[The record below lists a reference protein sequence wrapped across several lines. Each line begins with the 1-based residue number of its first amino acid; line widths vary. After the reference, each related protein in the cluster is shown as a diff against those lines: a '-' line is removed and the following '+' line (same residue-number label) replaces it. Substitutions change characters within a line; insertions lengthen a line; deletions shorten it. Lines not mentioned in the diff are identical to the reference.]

1 MRLIKPARFKLQ
13 LDRKRTR
20 LDMFQVGEKSEVKK
34 PFFVLALILLAAA
47 NSSRVDAQ
55 DKLTKFRFVHLEA
68 NGSQAVPF
76 IAKEAR
82 VFEKNGLDVEIVRIG
97 GGSRVI
103 QTMLAGEIRVSHGSS
118 PAVVEANLAGADL
131 VIIAST
137 VNVATFRMMAAPSIK
152 TPADLKG
159 KKIGISRF
167 GGQTDT
173 LTRHLLDRWRLDAS
187 KDVALLQT
195 GGGAETAAAMV
206 SKGIDAA
213 LVNPPLHLNLG
224 DAGFRTL
231 ANLGE
236 MGIPYTSGSIVTTRS
251 YVKSNPDILRR
262 VMRSLLEGI
271 KIYKTD
277 REFSL
282 RALEKYTRNQDR
294 KVLAALWEEF
304 GNGVIQKLPY
314 ADPAGFKFVLDEV
327 AVRRPEAKKM
337 NVDELIDNRFVKEL
351 DDSGFAK
358 SLYGGK

>member
-1 MRLIKPARFKLQ
+1 ML
-13 LDRKRTR
+13 TR
-20 LDMFQVGEKSEVKK
+20 Q
-34 PFFVLALILLAAA
+34 LALLVVSVCAL
-47 NSSRVDAQ
+47 SMPVDVGAQ
-55 DKLTKFRFVHLEA
+55 DKLAKFRFVHLEA

-76 IAKEAR
+76 IAKEAKI
-82 VFEKNGLDVEIVRIG
+82 FEKNGLDVEIIRIG

-103 QTMLAGEIRVSHGSS
+103 QAMLAGEIRVAHGSS

-137 VNVATFRMMAAPSIK
+137 VNVATFRMMVAPNIK
-152 TPADLKG
+152 TPSDLKG

-173 LTRHLLDRWRLDAS
+173 LTRHLLERWQLDAS

-195 GGGAETAAAMV
+195 GGGAETAAAMIG
-206 SKGIDAA
+206 KAIDGA
-213 LVNPPLHLNLG
+213 LVNPPLHLNLA

-236 MGIPYTSGSIVTTRS
+236 MGVPYTSGSVVTTRS
-251 YVKSNPDILRR
+251 YVKTNLDTLRR
-262 VMRSLLEGI
+262 VMRAMVEGI

-282 RALEKYTRNQDR
+282 KALQKYTRNRDQ

-304 GNGVIQKLPY
+304 GNGVIQKVPY
-314 ADPAGFKFVLDEV
+314 ADAAGFRFVLDEV

-351 DDSGFAK
+351 EDSGFVK

>member
-1 MRLIKPARFKLQ
+1 MKDEAERRSGWMKGDSDGMSAKYVFALI
-13 LDRKRTR
+13 
-20 LDMFQVGEKSEVKK
+20 
-34 PFFVLALILLAAA
+34 VLALSGFLRAA
-47 NSSRVDAQ
+47 DAQ

-82 VFEKNGLDVEIVRIG
+82 LFEKNGLDVEIIRIG

-103 QTMLAGEIRVSHGSS
+103 QAMLAGEIRVSHGSS

-137 VNVATFRMMAAPSIK
+137 VNVATFRMMVAPNIK
-152 TPADLKG
+152 SPADLKG
-159 KKIGISRF
+159 RRIGISRF

-173 LTRHLLDRWRLDAS
+173 LTRHLLERWRIDG
-187 KDVALLQT
+187 KEVALIQT

-206 SKGIDAA
+206 SKAIDGA
-213 LVNPPLHLNLG
+213 LVNPPLHLNLA
-224 DAGFRTL
+224 DAGFRTM

-236 MGIPYTSGSIVTTRS
+236 MGVPYTSGSVVTTRS
-251 YVKSNPDILRR
+251 FVKSNPDLLRR
-262 VMRSLLEGI
+262 VMRSMLEGI

-282 RALEKYTRNQDR
+282 KALEKYTRNHDK
-294 KVLAALWEEF
+294 KVLSALWEEF
-304 GNGVIQKLPY
+304 GNGVIQRVPY
-314 ADPAGFKFVLDEV
+314 ADATGFRFVLDEV

-337 NVDELIDNRFVKEL
+337 NVGELIDNRFVKEL
-351 DDSGFAK
+351 EDDGFVK

>member
-1 MRLIKPARFKLQ
+1 M
-13 LDRKRTR
+13 T
-20 LDMFQVGEKSEVKK
+20 KS
-34 PFFVLALILLAAA
+34 FYVLALFLFLMA
-47 NSSRVDAQ
+47 NSSGAEAQ

-76 IAKEAR
+76 IAKEAKI
-82 VFEKNGLDVEIVRIG
+82 FEKNGLDVEIIRIG

-103 QTMLAGEIRVSHGSS
+103 QAMLAGEIRVSHGSS

-137 VNVATFRMMAAPSIK
+137 VNVATFRMMVAPTIK
-152 TPADLKG
+152 TPNDLKG

-173 LTRHLLDRWRLDAS
+173 LTRHLLERWRLDP

-213 LVNPPLHLNLG
+213 LVNPPLHLNLA
-224 DAGFRTL
+224 DAGFRML

-236 MGIPYTSGSIVTTRS
+236 MGVPYTSGSIVTTRS
-251 YVKSNPDILRR
+251 FIKSNPEMLRR

-277 REFSL
+277 RGFSIK
-282 RALEKYTRNQDR
+282 ALEKYTRNRDQ
-294 KVLAALWEEF
+294 KVLTALWEEF
-304 GNGVIQKLPY
+304 GNGVIQRVPY

-327 AVRRPEAKKM
+327 AVRRPEARKM

-351 DDSGFAK
+351 EDNGFVKTLYSGK
-358 SLYGGK
+358 

>member
-1 MRLIKPARFKLQ
+1 MKIEVFCLWLIFCAAVFPA
-13 LDRKRTR
+13 T
-20 LDMFQVGEKSEVKK
+20 S
-34 PFFVLALILLAAA
+34 
-47 NSSRVDAQ
+47 DAQ
-55 DKLTKFRFVHLEA
+55 EKLTKFRFVHLEA

-76 IAKEAR
+76 IAKEAK
-82 VFEKNGLDVEIVRIG
+82 VFERNGLDVEIIRIG

-103 QTMLAGEIRVSHGSS
+103 QAMLAGEIKVAHGSS

-131 VIIAST
+131 VIVAST
-137 VNVATFRMMAAPSIK
+137 VNVATFRMMVAPNIK
-152 TPADLKG
+152 SPGDLKG

-173 LTRHLLDRWRLDAS
+173 LTRHLLERWRLDPA

-195 GGGAETAAAMV
+195 GGGAETAAAMI
-206 SKGIDAA
+206 SKAIDGA
-213 LVNPPLHLNLG
+213 LVNPPLHLNLA
-224 DAGFRTL
+224 DAGFRAM

-236 MGIPYTSGSIVTTRS
+236 MGIPYTSGSVVTTRA
-251 YVKSNPDILRR
+251 YVKTNADTLRR
-262 VMRSLLEGI
+262 VMRSMLEGI

-282 RALEKYTRNQDR
+282 RALEKYTRNRDQ

-304 GNGVIQKLPY
+304 GNGVIQRVPY
-314 ADPAGFKFVLDEV
+314 ADAAGFKFVLDEV

-351 DDSGFAK
+351 EDSGFVKA
-358 SLYGGK
+358 LYSGK

>member
-1 MRLIKPARFKLQ
+1 MKIELFSLW
-13 LDRKRTR
+13 
-20 LDMFQVGEKSEVKK
+20 
-34 PFFVLALILLAAA
+34 LILCAAIVPTT
-47 NSSRVDAQ
+47 SDAQ
-55 DKLTKFRFVHLEA
+55 DKLSKFRFVHLEA

-76 IAKEAR
+76 IAKEAK
-82 VFEKNGLDVEIVRIG
+82 VFEKNGLDVEIIRIG

-103 QTMLAGEIRVSHGSS
+103 QAMLAGEIKIAHGSS

-137 VNVATFRMMAAPSIK
+137 VNVATFRMMVAPNIK
-152 TPADLKG
+152 SPGDLKG

-173 LTRHLLDRWRLDAS
+173 LTRHLLERWRLDPA

-195 GGGAETAAAMV
+195 GGGAETAAAMI
-206 SKGIDAA
+206 SKAIDGA
-213 LVNPPLHLNLG
+213 LVNPPLHLNLA
-224 DAGFRTL
+224 DAGFRAM

-236 MGIPYTSGSIVTTRS
+236 MGIPYTSGSVVTTRA
-251 YVKSNPDILRR
+251 YVKTNPDTLRR
-262 VMRSLLEGI
+262 VMRSMLEGI

-282 RALEKYTRNQDR
+282 RALEKYTRNRDQ

-304 GNGVIQKLPY
+304 GNGVIQRVPY
-314 ADPAGFKFVLDEV
+314 ADTAGFKFVLDEV

-351 DDSGFAK
+351 EDGGFVKA
-358 SLYGGK
+358 LYGGK

>member
-1 MRLIKPARFKLQ
+1 MIVFTVAI
-13 LDRKRTR
+13 DC
-20 LDMFQVGEKSEVKK
+20 EAE
-34 PFFVLALILLAAA
+34 
-47 NSSRVDAQ
+47 AQ

-76 IAKEAR
+76 IAKEAK
-82 VFEKNGLDVEIVRIG
+82 VFEKNGLDVEIIRIG

-103 QTMLAGEIRVSHGSS
+103 QAMLAGEIRVAHGSS

-137 VNVATFRMMAAPSIK
+137 VNVATFRMMVAPTIK
-152 TPADLKG
+152 TPSDLRG
-159 KKIGISRF
+159 KKIAISRF

-173 LTRHLLDRWRLDAS
+173 LTRYLLDRWKLDPS
-187 KDVALLQT
+187 RDVTLLQS

-206 SKGIDAA
+206 SKAIDAG
-213 LVNPPLHLNLG
+213 LVNPPLHLNLA

-236 MGIPYTSGSIVTTRS
+236 MGVPYTSGSIVTTRS
-251 YVKSNPDILRR
+251 FIKSNPDILRR
-262 VMRSLLEGI
+262 MMRSLLEGI

-277 REFSL
+277 RNFSL
-282 RALEKYTRNQDR
+282 KALEKYTRNKDQ
-294 KVLAALWEEF
+294 KVLTALWEEF
-304 GNGVIQKLPY
+304 GNGVIQKVPY

-337 NVDELIDNRFVKEL
+337 NIDELIDNRFVKEL
-351 DDSGFAK
+351 DDSGFVKA
-358 SLYGGK
+358 LYGAK

>member
-1 MRLIKPARFKLQ
+1 
-13 LDRKRTR
+13 
-20 LDMFQVGEKSEVKK
+20 
-34 PFFVLALILLAAA
+34 
-47 NSSRVDAQ
+47 
-55 DKLTKFRFVHLEA
+55 
-68 NGSQAVPF
+68 
-76 IAKEAR
+76 
-82 VFEKNGLDVEIVRIG
+82 
-97 GGSRVI
+97 
-103 QTMLAGEIRVSHGSS
+103 
-118 PAVVEANLAGADL
+118 
-131 VIIAST
+131 
-137 VNVATFRMMAAPSIK
+137 APTIK

-206 SKGIDAA
+206 SKTIDAA

-282 RALEKYTRNQDR
+282 RALEKYTRNQDG

-304 GNGVIQKLPY
+304 GNGVIQ
-314 ADPAGFKFVLDEV
+314 
-327 AVRRPEAKKM
+327 
-337 NVDELIDNRFVKEL
+337 
-351 DDSGFAK
+351 
-358 SLYGGK
+358 

>member
-1 MRLIKPARFKLQ
+1 
-13 LDRKRTR
+13 
-20 LDMFQVGEKSEVKK
+20 MFQVGEKSEVKK

-103 QTMLAGEIRVSHGSS
+103 QAMLAGEIRVSHGSS

-137 VNVATFRMMAAPSIK
+137 VNVATFRMMVAPSIK

-206 SKGIDAA
+206 SKA
-213 LVNPPLHLNLG
+213 H
-224 DAGFRTL
+224 
-231 ANLGE
+231 
-236 MGIPYTSGSIVTTRS
+236 
-251 YVKSNPDILRR
+251 
-262 VMRSLLEGI
+262 
-271 KIYKTD
+271 
-277 REFSL
+277 
-282 RALEKYTRNQDR
+282 
-294 KVLAALWEEF
+294 
-304 GNGVIQKLPY
+304 
-314 ADPAGFKFVLDEV
+314 
-327 AVRRPEAKKM
+327 
-337 NVDELIDNRFVKEL
+337 
-351 DDSGFAK
+351 
-358 SLYGGK
+358 

>member
-1 MRLIKPARFKLQ
+1 VQVEGNITSMKLKQ
-13 LDRKRTR
+13 ISAIIVLG
-20 LDMFQVGEKSEVKK
+20 LLSFVGG
-34 PFFVLALILLAAA
+34 A
-47 NSSRVDAQ
+47 DAQ
-55 DKLTKFRFVHLEA
+55 EKLTKFRFVHLEA

-76 IAKEAR
+76 IAKEAK
-82 VFEKNGLDVEIVRIG
+82 VFEKNGLDVEIIRIG

-103 QTMLAGEIRVSHGSS
+103 QAMLAGEIKVAHGSS

-137 VNVATFRMMAAPSIK
+137 VNVATFRMMVAANVKSPS
-152 TPADLKG
+152 DLKG

-173 LTRHLLDRWRLDAS
+173 LTRHLLERWRIDA

-206 SKGIDAA
+206 TKAIDGA
-213 LVNPPLHLNLG
+213 LVNPPLHLNLAE
-224 DAGFRTL
+224 AGFRTM

-236 MGIPYTSGSIVTTRS
+236 MGVPYTSGSVVTTRS
-251 YVKSNPDILRR
+251 FIKTNPDVLRR
-262 VMRSLLEGI
+262 VMRSMLEGI

-282 RALEKYTRNQDR
+282 KALEKYTRNRDQ
-294 KVLAALWEEF
+294 KVLNALWEEF
-304 GNGVIQKLPY
+304 GNGVIQRVPY
-314 ADPAGFKFVLDEV
+314 ADTAGFKFVLDEV

-337 NVDELIDNRFVKEL
+337 NVEELIDNRFVKEL
-351 DDSGFAK
+351 EDSGFVK

>member
-1 MRLIKPARFKLQ
+1 MR
-13 LDRKRTR
+13 
-20 LDMFQVGEKSEVKK
+20 G
-34 PFFVLALILLAAA
+34 LALIL
-47 NSSRVDAQ
+47 SSIVATALIVRDIDAQ

-76 IAKEAR
+76 IAKEAK
-82 VFEKNGLDVEIVRIG
+82 VFEKNGLDVEIIRIG

-103 QTMLAGEIRVSHGSS
+103 QAMLAGEIRVSHGSS

-137 VNVATFRMMAAPSIK
+137 VNVATFRMMVAPSIK
-152 TPADLKG
+152 SPADLKG
-159 KKIGISRF
+159 KRIGISRF

-173 LTRHLLDRWRLDAS
+173 LTRHLLERWRIDG
-187 KDVALLQT
+187 KDVALIQT

-206 SKGIDAA
+206 SKAIDGA
-213 LVNPPLHLNLG
+213 LVNPPLHLNLA
-224 DAGFRTL
+224 DAGFRTM

-236 MGIPYTSGSIVTTRS
+236 MGVPYTSGSVVTTRS
-251 YVKSNPDILRR
+251 FVKSNPDLLRR
-262 VMRSLLEGI
+262 VTRSMVEGI

-282 RALEKYTRNQDR
+282 KALEKYTRNHDK
-294 KVLAALWEEF
+294 KVLSALWEEF
-304 GNGVIQKLPY
+304 GNGVIQRVPY
-314 ADPAGFKFVLDEV
+314 ADTAGFRFVLDEV

-351 DDSGFAK
+351 DDSGFVK
-358 SLYGGK
+358 SLYGGR

>member
-1 MRLIKPARFKLQ
+1 MKKL
-13 LDRKRTR
+13 LC
-20 LDMFQVGEKSEVKK
+20 
-34 PFFVLALILLAAA
+34 VLALFLIVVAT
-47 NSSRVDAQ
+47 SSGTEAQ
-55 DKLTKFRFVHLEA
+55 DKLIKFRFVHLEA

-76 IAKEAR
+76 IAKEAK
-82 VFEKNGLDVEIVRIG
+82 VFEKNGLDVEIIRIG

-103 QTMLAGEIRVSHGSS
+103 QAMLAGEIRVSHGSS

-137 VNVATFRMMAAPSIK
+137 VNVATFRMMVAPTIK
-152 TPADLKG
+152 TPNDLKG

-173 LTRHLLDRWRLDAS
+173 LTRHLLERWRVDA

-206 SKGIDAA
+206 GKGIDAA
-213 LVNPPLHLNLG
+213 LVNPPLHLNLA

-236 MGIPYTSGSIVTTRS
+236 MGVPYTSGSVVTTRS
-251 YVKSNPDILRR
+251 FIKSNPDMLRR

-277 REFSL
+277 RAFSIK
-282 RALEKYTRNQDR
+282 ALEKYTRNRDQ
-294 KVLAALWEEF
+294 KVLTALWEEF
-304 GNGVIQKLPY
+304 GNGVIQRVPY

-327 AVRRPEAKKM
+327 AVRRPEARKM

-351 DDSGFAK
+351 EDNGFVKA
-358 SLYGGK
+358 LYGGK